1 MLAASAASTAV
12 MPSAKP
18 PDSSSGTRYRV
29 IAIIRPSWQYVGRVE
44 TRGERATGLRAAV
57 ERRSATAVVFLHRM
71 PRWVLLVAV
80 FVLLVIG
87 MAGTGWVAAAGL
99 LVLAAAL
106 GWFAYLNWP
115 ALDGSGRVLR
125 LAALAVLVGFALGRG
140 IGRF

>member
-1 MLAASAASTAV
+1 M
-12 MPSAKP
+12 
-18 PDSSSGTRYRV
+18 
-29 IAIIRPSWQYVGRVE
+29 E
-44 TRGERATGLRAAV
+44 TRGERPTGLRAAV
-57 ERRSATAVVFLHRM
+57 ERRSATPVVFLHRL
-71 PRWVLLVAV
+71 PRWVLLAAV

-115 ALDGSGRVLR
+115 ALDGSGRILR

>member
-1 MLAASAASTAV
+1 M
-12 MPSAKP
+12 
-18 PDSSSGTRYRV
+18 
-29 IAIIRPSWQYVGRVE
+29 E
-44 TRGERATGLRAAV
+44 TKGERGTGLRAVV
-57 ERRSATAVVFLHRM
+57 ERRSAAAVVFLHRL
-71 PRWVLLVAV
+71 PRWILLAAV

-115 ALDGSGRVLR
+115 SLDGSGRVLR
-125 LAALAVLVGFALGRG
+125 LVALAVLVGFALGRG

>member
-1 MLAASAASTAV
+1 M
-12 MPSAKP
+12 
-18 PDSSSGTRYRV
+18 
-29 IAIIRPSWQYVGRVE
+29 
-44 TRGERATGLRAAV
+44 
-57 ERRSATAVVFLHRM
+57 VFLHRL

-115 ALDGSGRVLR
+115 ALEGSGRILR
-125 LAALAVLVGFALGRG
+125 MVALAVLVGFALGRG

>member
-1 MLAASAASTAV
+1 M
-12 MPSAKP
+12 
-18 PDSSSGTRYRV
+18 
-29 IAIIRPSWQYVGRVE
+29 E

-71 PRWVLLVAV
+71 PRWILLVAV

>member
-1 MLAASAASTAV
+1 M
-12 MPSAKP
+12 
-18 PDSSSGTRYRV
+18 
-29 IAIIRPSWQYVGRVE
+29 E
-44 TRGERATGLRAAV
+44 TRGERRTGLRAAV
-57 ERRSATAVVFLHRM
+57 ERRSAAPVVLLHRM
-71 PRWVLLVAV
+71 PRWVLLAAV

-115 ALDGSGRVLR
+115 ALEGSGKALR
-125 LAALAVLVGFALGRG
+125 IVALVVLVGFALGRG

>member
-1 MLAASAASTAV
+1 M
-12 MPSAKP
+12 
-18 PDSSSGTRYRV
+18 
-29 IAIIRPSWQYVGRVE
+29 E

>member
-1 MLAASAASTAV
+1 M
-12 MPSAKP
+12 
-18 PDSSSGTRYRV
+18 
-29 IAIIRPSWQYVGRVE
+29 E

-57 ERRSATAVVFLHRM
+57 ERRSAAPVVFLHRM
-71 PRWVLLVAV
+71 PRWVLLAAV
-80 FVLLVIG
+80 FALLVVG
-87 MAGTGWVAAAGL
+87 MAGSGWVAAAGL

-115 ALDGSGRVLR
+115 SLDGSGRVLR